1 MACRTFW
8 ACMTS
13 NFLCPITC
21 ILRFIL
27 QSFLFLSFFLSSS
40 SYSFFFLFFFFFF
53 FFVCFC
59 FCFLFFPFYFF
70 FSFLFFFFF
79 FFYFFF
85 FFFFFVCVFVFVF
98 WLNVLWIEVTDR
110 ILIVSR
116 TFMQLPY
123 SNGSKSYSNTSFLY
137 HMYESLLVVPSPW
150 ANYLSKKWNLQ
161 ALRNNEEN
169 FMWEGGISLTS
180 YLFKVF
186 TLLVMDYILW
196 SYLTL

>member
-27 QSFLFLSFFLSSS
+27 QSFLFLSFFLSS
-40 SYSFFFLFFFFFF
+40 YSFSFFL
-53 FFVCFC
+53 
-59 FCFLFFPFYFF
+59 L
-70 FSFLFFFFF
+70 
-79 FFYFFF
+79 FF

-186 TLLVMDYILW
+186 TLLVMDYTLC